1 MVPADLFDAEA
12 RSKQV
17 FGLFSSLIFTD
28 YSSTPLRT
36 MMIKRIFLGVSQG
49 LHYPSFTSLI
59 GEKVRD
65 GERSL
70 LGVSLYA
77 KLVMSLSVTIS

>member
-1 MVPADLFDAEA
+1 
-12 RSKQV
+12 
-17 FGLFSSLIFTD
+17 
-28 YSSTPLRT
+28 

-70 LGVSLYA
+70 LGVAIYTDFWQSVGSFLVEIFNGKNLDFAFFSESLT
-77 KLVMSLSVTIS
+77 KKWLNKKDDPR